1 MADIVGKSIRQL
13 KEEDETRIRLQ
24 STPPSYPYELLMG
37 TILTVMANLT
47 LGKQQHDRERIEVR
61 KRLEVLETTGSV
73 EGAGDGEQA
82 AQRSTQLAKLEVRI
96 IEHEQHCLETLRS
109 LEQLTK

>member
-1 MADIVGKSIRQL
+1 MANIVGKSTRQL
-13 KEEDETRIRLQ
+13 KEEDEIRIRLQ
-24 STPPSYPYELLMG
+24 STPPSYPYEE
-37 TILTVMANLT
+37 
-47 LGKQQHDRERIEVR
+47 KQQHDRERIELR

-73 EGAGDGEQA
+73 EGADDGEQA